1 MSQEFN
7 MEHKIYTTEIV
18 ISTNSEKSR
27 TQVGTITSSDGVI
40 TSIDNAG
47 GQAHN
52 AGWKVGSAAP
62 NGDLF
67 VATMV
72 ES

>member
-1 MSQEFN
+1 
-7 MEHKIYTTEIV
+7 MEHKIYLTEIV
-18 ISTNSEKSR
+18 ISTDSEKSR
-27 TQVGTITSSDGVI
+27 TQVGIITSVDGVI
-40 TSIDNAG
+40 TSIGNTG

-52 AGWKVGSAAP
+52 AGWQVGSPAP

-67 VATMV
+67 IATMV

>member
-1 MSQEFN
+1 

-27 TQVGTITSSDGVI
+27 TQVGTITSVDGVI

-47 GQAHN
+47 GQAHTT
-52 AGWKVGSAAP
+52 GWKVGSQAP
-62 NGDLF
+62 SGDLF

>member
-1 MSQEFN
+1 MN
-7 MEHKIYTTEIV
+7 HKIYTVEIV
-18 ISTNSEKSR
+18 ISTDSEKSR
-27 TQVGTITSSDGVI
+27 TQVGIITSTDGVI

-52 AGWKVGSAAP
+52 AGWQVGSKAP
-62 NGDLF
+62 SGDLF

>member
-1 MSQEFN
+1 
-7 MEHKIYTTEIV
+7 MEHKIYTVEIV
-18 ISTNSEKSR
+18 ISTDSEKSR
-27 TQVGTITSSDGVI
+27 TQVGTITSVDGVI

-52 AGWKVGSAAP
+52 AGWEVGSEAP
-62 NGDLF
+62 SGDLF